1 MPEPAELARTMGGM
15 ATATRAALCSMVFV
29 AVSAVAAPRPDS
41 PELLAF
47 KQHNPCPSSGQRAGA
62 CPGFEVDYVIP
73 PCLGGPD
80 REYNMQWL
88 ATVEYLEKARTDVK
102 LCPATGASTT
112 S

>member
-1 MPEPAELARTMGGM
+1 MRGM
-15 ATATRAALCSMVFV
+15 ATATRAALCSLLFA
-29 AVSAVAAPRPDS
+29 AVSVLAAPQSDA

-47 KQHNPCPSSGQRAGA
+47 KQRNPCPSNGQRGGV

-88 ATVEYLEKARTDVK
+88 ATAEFQEKVRADLR
-102 LCPATGASTT
+102 LCPPSGNST
-112 S
+112 SS